1 MRLEQRNP
9 MTDRSHQAFIH
20 PLRHAL
26 RRTAATLRALT
37 HARQGAVAVAFA
49 LLFVPV
55 VMMIGAAVDYARLEQ
70 FKTQLQAT
78 VDSAALSGAAAY
90 VDASSSSNA
99 STVATNYLSSNETLL
114 PSHVGSIT
122 SHVSASQ
129 ITTGSNQGYT
139 VSVSATAAIGTTFM
153 RLFSPSLNVSAS
165 ASAVN
170 PIVQITISAS
180 NFSANA
186 WDANTL
192 WYWLITNST
201 PNAQP
206 TVANFAST
214 QKLASNLN
222 STNGSV
228 TFTATA
234 TQKIGMALQNVTGG
248 KGGNYGCS
256 QYQTPQYV
264 RQLVG
269 SGRDATY
276 QEVEDCEGTTQW
288 FFSNMMPPS
297 ANTYN
302 QSGYQ
307 ISQNCSV
314 QVSVSTSLP
323 TTTVPPVSGQCFS
336 SLPQYSYPSC
346 SQLAGE
352 YANFWWNDMGGSTD
366 DKDYNDAEISI
377 QCSGINGAGNS
388 ATNVYLS
395 Q

>member
-1 MRLEQRNP
+1 
-9 MTDRSHQAFIH
+9 MTDRSH
-20 PLRHAL
+20 HAL
-26 RRTAATLRALT
+26 GMQPLKRALRSTAAMLRAL
-37 HARQGAVAVAFA
+37 ARSRQGAIGVAFA

-55 VMMIGAAVDYARLEQ
+55 VMVLGAAVDYARLEQ

-90 VDASSSSNA
+90 VDASSNSTA
-99 STVATNYLSSNETLL
+99 STVANNYLASNETLL

-122 SHVSASQ
+122 SSVSASQ

-139 VSVSATAAIGTTFM
+139 VNVSATAALGTTFM
-153 RLFSPSLNVSAS
+153 RLISPTLNVSAR
-165 ASAVN
+165 AIAVN
-170 PIVQITISAS
+170 PIVQITITTN
-180 NFSANA
+180 NFNSSA

-192 WYWLITNST
+192 WYWLITNSAPT
-201 PNAQP
+201 AQP
-206 TVANFAST
+206 TVANFAAG
-214 QKLASNLN
+214 QKLASNMN
-222 STNGSV
+222 TTNPTV

-248 KGGNYGCS
+248 KGGNYGCT
-256 QYQTPQYV
+256 QYQTPHYV
-264 RQLVG
+264 TQG
-269 SGRDATY
+269 SGRNA
-276 QEVEDCEGTTQW
+276 QQVENCVGEEQW

-302 QSGYQ
+302 QAGYQ
-307 ISQNCSV
+307 IATNCSL
-314 QVSVSTSLP
+314 QVELSMTLP
-323 TTTVPPVSGQCFS
+323 TSNIPPVGGQCFN

-346 SQLAGE
+346 SQLAGQ

-377 QCSGINGAGNS
+377 QCNGISNGGNA